1 MEGGRDWTVL
11 SSAEAAVVEGLARQV
26 AREEIAS
33 FAGLVLRRLG
43 ETTPASR
50 TAHGRPGRGREL
62 ESIFGEVLRDFGGTG
77 DEPGQ
82 G

>member
-11 SSAEAAVVEGLARQV
+11 TQAEAAVVEGLARKA

-50 TAHGRPGRGREL
+50 AGGRPGRGREL
-62 ESIFGEVLRDFGGTG
+62 ESIFGEVLRDFGSTG